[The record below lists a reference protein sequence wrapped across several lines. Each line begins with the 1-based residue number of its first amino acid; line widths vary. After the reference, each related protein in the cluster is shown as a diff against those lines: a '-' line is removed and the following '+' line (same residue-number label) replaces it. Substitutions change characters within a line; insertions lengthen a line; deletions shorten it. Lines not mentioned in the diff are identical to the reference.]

1 MFSTSEQLT
10 RATRVLC
17 EAQMAA
23 LTSYVNATLD
33 AGMHAVDVQ
42 SDAVRT
48 ALASNT
54 VLARQWLGADQFN
67 PWAIPACLSPNHT
80 QPGLTGLQLEQ

>member
-10 RATRVLC
+10 RATWVLC
-17 EAQMAA
+17 EAQLAA

-54 VLARQWLGADQFN
+54 VLARQWLGASHCTA
-67 PWAIPACLSPNHT
+67 WAAPSVLSPNHT
-80 QPGLTGLQLEQ
+80 YPGRTGLQLEQ